1 MGESAVETRF
11 VGAGRRATG
20 GFGGVE
26 AQFTTNS
33 PPTFFQQNLVYTG
46 KGLPPAEFGVN
57 TLPITAVPPI
67 SKSYV
72 TPLGT

>member
-1 MGESAVETRF
+1 
-11 VGAGRRATG
+11 
-20 GFGGVE
+20 
-26 AQFTTNS
+26 
-33 PPTFFQQNLVYTG
+33 VYTG